1 MQCDRI
7 WLATGSHLDI
17 RRETSFRTLTANMQ
31 YTPPLVGSGIPELQ
45 PDLRWL
51 PGWNL
56 FLAGAYAQ
64 LQIGPNAGNLFGARL
79 AAGRLRDELVK
90 FFKAEPKT
98 EASSSQGRET
108 DAVTEALDVNE
119 TSAEDLRSKSASDKR
134 HGASRYKAT
143 VRNTGNW
150 FSVLQDDE
158 GDEDNED

>member
-1 MQCDRI
+1 MQFNRI

-31 YTPPLVGSGIPELQ
+31 HTPPLVGSGIPVLQ
-45 PDLRWL
+45 SDLRWL

-79 AAGRLRDELVK
+79 AAGRLRDELVQ
-90 FFKAEPKT
+90 FFGAKSKAE
-98 EASSSQGRET
+98 ASTPPGHGNAKAKDALVLDEVSAGDVHSQSVSE
-108 DAVTEALDVNE
+108 
-119 TSAEDLRSKSASDKR
+119 KK

-150 FSVLQDDE
+150 FAALQDDDV
-158 GDEDNED
+158 DEDNED